1 MKKKR
6 QHLNCTKILFWRPKS
21 YVSVQ
26 KRITKALHL
35 VVRGSNEILK
45 DHVTLVT
52 QFKAQV
58 VQNGLCI

>member
-6 QHLNCTKILFWRPKS
+6 QRLNCTKILFWRTKS
-21 YVSVQ
+21 YVSVH
-26 KRITKALHL
+26 KRIIKALNL

-45 DHVTLVT
+45 DHAARVT

-58 VQNGLCI
+58 VQSGLCI